1 MISEALAQGAGLIP
15 DYLPEHVQFLM
26 LVVQGL
32 LTVVVGGVA
41 WFLRSLF
48 LALRE
53 LQGELNSLHRDL
65 LKNYATKEELSQ
77 RVHGLRDTI
86 GVHNTWLHL
95 MAYKC
100 NMDLPHNGD
109 RRTKRDT

>member
-1 MISEALAQGAGLIP
+1 MSEAIAQGAGLIP

-26 LVVQGL
+26 LVIQGL
-32 LTVVVGGVA
+32 LTVVVAGVA

-48 LALRE
+48 GAVRDLQKE
-53 LQGELNSLHRDL
+53 LSDLHKDL
-65 LKNYATKEELSQ
+65 LKNYATKNELSD

-95 MAYKC
+95 ISYKID
-100 NMDLPHNGD
+100 MKLPESND
-109 RRTKRDT
+109 RRTRNDP